1 MQLII
6 QNFGLIKQ
14 GQIDL
19 TKKFYMF
26 VGYNNTG
33 KTYVSQLLWSIFNEE
48 TIGKFSKSFIEN
60 PEFNLDKED
69 LEKNARNTFDITP
82 EIIDKILEQFARF
95 LTDKVVPQI
104 FNIGKQF
111 SLDFEYDIALIK
123 NRSGTISSFLANGIL
138 RKISKEKNS
147 LTIKLTEENISKTIK
162 LTEENIS
169 KKLPN
174 IFTSNTSYQPF
185 IATCYELII
194 SLLLNTPKSIFL
206 PSSRLFYPL
215 FYSYIY
221 RIQKEKYDEISKNFK
236 EIVKRQPE
244 GELRDLISFVLGDA
258 FERDYTEPMN
268 ALFDKLYQLNGE
280 MTVQNHFEHLVT
292 QMSAILGGDIVM
304 SKKEGI
310 APIKFGFKPIQHD
323 EPLPMFLSS
332 SSVNQLSTLYLYFK
346 YWAKKYDNFLMIDEP
361 EENLHPKNQMALLN
375 VLLSFAANNNKV
387 LIITHS
393 PFLADA
399 VNNYLYLFWLKSQ
412 SVEVDQLVADYYP
425 EINPDINLNTD
436 DIAIYFFE
444 GTRIVPYER
453 GDYGVLFSDFDAEQR
468 KIKQIELALTE
479 KMYQLLNDD
488 EEY

>member
-6 QNFGLIKQ
+6 QNFGPIKQ

-19 TKKFYMF
+19 TKKFYVF

-48 TIGKFSKSFIEN
+48 TIVNFSKSIDI
-60 PEFNLDKED
+60 PELNLDK
-69 LEKNARNTFDITP
+69 LEKKLEENAESAFDITP
-82 EIIDKILEQFARF
+82 EIVNKILEQFAQF
-95 LTDKVVPQI
+95 LKDKVVPKI
-104 FNIGKQF
+104 LNIDKQHFILKEF
-111 SLDFEYDIALIK
+111 SVDFEYDINTVK
-123 NRSGTISSFLANGIL
+123 KGSSTISYFPSREIL
-138 RKISKEKNS
+138 RKISKEKDS
-147 LTIKLTEENISKTIK
+147 LTIKLTEENISKK
-162 LTEENIS
+162 W
-169 KKLPN
+169 PN
-174 IFTSNTSYQPF
+174 IPPNNTSHRTY

-194 SLLLNTPKSIFL
+194 SLLFSTHHHQPVFL

-221 RIQKEKYDEISKNFK
+221 RIQKEKYDKISQNIEEILERK
-236 EIVKRQPE
+236 QE
-244 GELRDLISFVLGDA
+244 GERIDLNSFLLGNA

-268 ALFDKLYQLNGE
+268 VLFDKLYQLNEE
-280 MTVQNHFEHLVT
+280 MTVQNHYEHLVAEMT
-292 QMSAILGGDIVM
+292 TILGGDIVM

-310 APIKFGFKPIQHD
+310 APIKFGFKPTPYNHH
-323 EPLPMFLSS
+323 LPMFLSS

-346 YWAKKYDNFLMIDEP
+346 YWVQKNHNFLMIDEP

-375 VLLSFAANNNKV
+375 VLLTFAATNNNKV

-399 VNNYLYLFWLKSQ
+399 INNYLYLFWLKSQ
-412 SVEVDQLVADYYP
+412 SVDVNKIVADYYP

-468 KIKQIELALTE
+468 KIKQIELVLTE